1 MHAVSTIRLDI
12 SGGVGW
18 DGDAIASNAISGQI
32 CDLTIRPWTFWLVTI
47 RFPLR
52 ARFWRGWVATPI
64 GLGRQTRSRMKSP
77 QTCEILFHTGNLLGV
92 RIAHHRQEVAA
103 RSSRCRLSKALL
115 VVVRLARC
123 SRRSD
128 SMVNKLRIVIANE
141 QRQLLTLVFGVFLFL
156 MTLFAQH
163 LQFRDSHLRRDAR
176 AADRPASHVLRDEGF
191 SNLRSSAI
199 ALATSAVGPR

>member
-1 MHAVSTIRLDI
+1 
-12 SGGVGW
+12 
-18 DGDAIASNAISGQI
+18 
-32 CDLTIRPWTFWLVTI
+32 
-47 RFPLR
+47 
-52 ARFWRGWVATPI
+52 
-64 GLGRQTRSRMKSP
+64 MKSP

-103 RSSRCRLSKALL
+103 RSSRCRFSKALL
-115 VVVRLARC
+115 VVCEAGTMLASFR
-123 SRRSD
+123 

-191 SNLRSSAI
+191 ANLRSSAI
-199 ALATSAVGPR
+199 ALATSAVAPR